1 MKGFIILPLVTV
13 ILPPISNEMEA
24 SNTLRPPPEPPEV
37 TDASTLGGWVWVVLF
52 GLVMTLSILA
62 NLVLVIS
69 VLQMKKKRQNL
80 VYLLLILLFLVNLVD
95 YGLLIF
101 EFSLGLEHEYPHGQA
116 PCALYQTV
124 SKGNPIVQAL
134 VILLLVFYT
143 ANQYADQKSRDC
155 GGAGPVHRLSTPA
168 LLGLF
173 LSGLTVLYGLLA
185 LPTAAFAKIVIVED
199 KRYCE
204 IEVGKGQKEIS
215 IYYLVYSAILSYW
228 LPLLLSITPMIRLA
242 KVANSDKYP
251 EVTVVIATASS
262 FFLFYSLHG
271 CIVLVRHSLDAVG
284 ISLDTH
290 HSWMIK
296 VGQSLLWLVAY
307 FWHVTRPLLAFLMD
321 PELKIKSCCQP
332 PYDLVETE
340 GQKGQI
346 LNSKGQISIGGNR
359 GGQRPLKVM
368 LSPEITAESDENE
381 LTTLNNQENNSN
393 FSSEDSEQILQQNT
407 MHKSDVE
414 EPEKKNLHSTLVAV

>member
-1 MKGFIILPLVTV
+1 
-13 ILPPISNEMEA
+13 MEA
-24 SNTLRPPPEPPEV
+24 SSTLRPPAEPPEV

-52 GLVMTLSILA
+52 GLVMTLSVMA
-62 NLVLVIS
+62 NLVLVVS

-80 VYLLLILLFLVNLVD
+80 VYMLLIVLFGVNLVD

-116 PCALYQTV
+116 PCAVYQTI

-134 VILLLVFYT
+134 VILFLVFY
-143 ANQYADQKSRDC
+143 AASNYADYKAKECRIS
-155 GGAGPVHRLSTPA
+155 GSSHRLSTPA
-168 LLGLF
+168 LIGLF
-173 LSGLTVLYGLLA
+173 LSGITVIYGLLA

-204 IEVGKGQKEIS
+204 IQIGQGQKEIS

-251 EVTVVIATASS
+251 EVTVVLATTSS

-271 CIVLVRHSLDAVG
+271 CIVLVRHSLDALG
-284 ISLDTH
+284 ITLDTH

-321 PELKIKSCCQP
+321 TDLKIKSSCCQP
-332 PYDLVETE
+332 PYDLVEAE
-340 GQKGQI
+340 GGHGGHNSQNVGAARNNTVNGGLG
-346 LNSKGQISIGGNR
+346 LNGGHRN
-359 GGQRPLKVM
+359 PLKVM

-381 LTTLNNQENNSN
+381 LTSLNINQEKNSEN
-393 FSSEDSEQILQQNT
+393 ENDDHKIISDEKPDKPTTTN
-407 MHKSDVE
+407 MHSNV
-414 EPEKKNLHSTLVAV
+414 V

>member
-1 MKGFIILPLVTV
+1 
-13 ILPPISNEMEA
+13 MEA
-24 SNTLRPPPEPPEV
+24 SNTIRPPAEPPEV

-52 GLVMTLSILA
+52 GLVMTLSVLA

-80 VYLLLILLFLVNLVD
+80 VYLLLIVLFLVNLVD

-101 EFSLGLEHEYPHGQA
+101 EFSLGLEHEYPHGKA
-116 PCALYQTV
+116 PCAVYQTV
-124 SKGNPIVQAL
+124 SKGNPIVQAI
-134 VILLLVFYT
+134 VILLLVFYA

-155 GGAGPVHRLSTPA
+155 GGAIIGQRLSTPA
-168 LLGLF
+168 LIGLF
-173 LSGLTVLYGLLA
+173 LSGLTVIYGLLA
-185 LPTAAFAKIVIVED
+185 LPTAAFAKIVIVEG

-204 IEVGKGQKEIS
+204 IQIGQGQKEIS

-251 EVTVVIATASS
+251 EVTVVLATASS

-284 ISLDTH
+284 INLDTH

-321 PELKIKSCCQP
+321 PELKVKSCFKK
-332 PYDLVETE
+332 PYDLVETAAA
-340 GQKGQI
+340 
-346 LNSKGQISIGGNR
+346 GGPKSQNLH
-359 GGQRPLKVM
+359 PLKVM
-368 LSPEITAESDENE
+368 LSPEITAESDETNE
-381 LTTLNNQENNSN
+381 LTSLKNSNQENCNSSN
-393 FSSEDSEQILQQNT
+393 FPSSPEEKDLSNQQQQI
-407 MHKSDVE
+407 KFDII
-414 EPEKKNLHSTLVAV
+414 KNLHKRSDLIEENHPDLEQPEKSSLHSTIVAV

>member
-1 MKGFIILPLVTV
+1 
-13 ILPPISNEMEA
+13 MEA
-24 SNTLRPPPEPPEV
+24 SSTLRPPAEPPEV

-52 GLVMTLSILA
+52 GLVMTLSVMA
-62 NLVLVIS
+62 NLVLVVS

-80 VYLLLILLFLVNLVD
+80 VYMLLIVLFGVNLVD

-116 PCALYQTV
+116 PCAVYQTI

-134 VILLLVFYT
+134 VILFLVFY
-143 ANQYADQKSRDC
+143 AASNYADYKAKECRIS
-155 GGAGPVHRLSTPA
+155 GSSHRLSTPA
-168 LLGLF
+168 LIGLF
-173 LSGLTVLYGLLA
+173 LSGITVIYGLLA

-204 IEVGKGQKEIS
+204 IQIGQGQKEIS

-251 EVTVVIATASS
+251 EVTVVLATTSS

-271 CIVLVRHSLDAVG
+271 CIVLVRHSLDALG
-284 ISLDTH
+284 ITLDTH

-321 PELKIKSCCQP
+321 TDLKIKSSCCQP
-332 PYDLVETE
+332 PYDLVEAE
-340 GQKGQI
+340 GGHGGHHDSQNVGAARNNTVNGGLG
-346 LNSKGQISIGGNR
+346 LNGGHRN
-359 GGQRPLKVM
+359 PLKVM

-381 LTTLNNQENNSN
+381 LTSLNINQEKNSEN
-393 FSSEDSEQILQQNT
+393 ENDDHKIISDEKPDKPTTTN
-407 MHKSDVE
+407 MHSNV
-414 EPEKKNLHSTLVAV
+414 V

>member
-1 MKGFIILPLVTV
+1 
-13 ILPPISNEMEA
+13 MEA
-24 SNTLRPPPEPPEV
+24 SSTLRPPPEPPEV

-116 PCALYQTV
+116 PCAVYQTV

-134 VILLLVFYT
+134 VILLLVFYA
-143 ANQYADQKSRDC
+143 ANQYADPKSRDC
-155 GGAGPVHRLSTPA
+155 GGAGHRLGTPA
-168 LLGLF
+168 LIGLF

-204 IEVGKGQKEIS
+204 IEVGQGQNQKEIS
-215 IYYLVYSAILSYW
+215 VYYLVYSAILSYW

-251 EVTVVIATASS
+251 EVTVVLATASS

-332 PYDLVETE
+332 PSYDLVETG
-340 GQKGQI
+340 GQKSQI
-346 LNSKGQISIGGNR
+346 LIIGG
-359 GGQRPLKVM
+359 GSQRPLKVM

-381 LTTLNNQENNSN
+381 LTTLKNNQENNSN
-393 FSSEDSEQILQQNT
+393 FSEDQQIKNI

-414 EPEKKNLHSTLVAV
+414 KPEEPEKNLHSTFVAV

>member
-1 MKGFIILPLVTV
+1 
-13 ILPPISNEMEA
+13 
-24 SNTLRPPPEPPEV
+24 
-37 TDASTLGGWVWVVLF
+37 
-52 GLVMTLSILA
+52 MTLSILA
-62 NLVLVIS
+62 NMVLVIS

-101 EFSLGLEHEYPHGQA
+101 EFSLGLEHEYPHGKA
-116 PCALYQTV
+116 PCAVYQTV

-143 ANQYADQKSRDC
+143 SNQFAVRKSRDC
-155 GGAGPVHRLSTPA
+155 GAAGHRLGTPA
-168 LLGLF
+168 LIGLF
-173 LSGLTVLYGLLA
+173 LSGLTVIYGLLA

-204 IEVGKGQKEIS
+204 IEVGEGQKEIS
-215 IYYLVYSAILSYW
+215 IYYLVYSAVLSYW

-251 EVTVVIATASS
+251 EVTVVLATASS

-284 ISLDTH
+284 ITLDTH

-307 FWHVTRPLLAFLMD
+307 FWHVTRPLLVFLMD
-321 PELKIKSCCQP
+321 PELKIKGCCQS
-332 PYDLVETE
+332 PYDLVETA
-340 GQKGQI
+340 KGQI
-346 LNSKGQISIGGNR
+346 LSKKGQTLGEGGVL
-359 GGQRPLKVM
+359 RPLNVM

-381 LTTLNNQENNSN
+381 LTTLNNQEN
-393 FSSEDSEQILQQNT
+393 FSENDEQIKNHV
-407 MHKSDVE
+407 HKSDVE
-414 EPEKKNLHSTLVAV
+414 EPDQESEKNNLHSKLVAV

>member
-1 MKGFIILPLVTV
+1 
-13 ILPPISNEMEA
+13 MEA
-24 SNTLRPPPEPPEV
+24 SSTLRPPPEPPEV

-116 PCALYQTV
+116 PCAVYQTV

-134 VILLLVFYT
+134 VILLLVFYA
-143 ANQYADQKSRDC
+143 ANQYADPKSRDC
-155 GGAGPVHRLSTPA
+155 GGAGHRLSTPA
-168 LLGLF
+168 LIGLF

-204 IEVGKGQKEIS
+204 IEVGQGQKEIS
-215 IYYLVYSAILSYW
+215 VYYLVYSAILSYW

-251 EVTVVIATASS
+251 EVTVVLATASS

-271 CIVLVRHSLDAVG
+271 CIVIVRHSLDAVG
-284 ISLDTH
+284 ITLDTH

-307 FWHVTRPLLAFLMD
+307 FWHVTRPLLVFLMD
-321 PELKIKSCCQP
+321 PELKIKGCCQS
-332 PYDLVETE
+332 PYDLVETA
-340 GQKGQI
+340 KGQI
-346 LNSKGQISIGGNR
+346 LSKKGQTLGEGGVL
-359 GGQRPLKVM
+359 RPLNVM

-381 LTTLNNQENNSN
+381 LTTLNNQEN
-393 FSSEDSEQILQQNT
+393 FSENNEQIKNHV
-407 MHKSDVE
+407 HKSDVE
-414 EPEKKNLHSTLVAV
+414 EPDQESEKNNLHSKLVAV

>member
-1 MKGFIILPLVTV
+1 
-13 ILPPISNEMEA
+13 MEA

-62 NLVLVIS
+62 NMVLVIS

-101 EFSLGLEHEYPHGQA
+101 EFSLGLEHEYPHGKA
-116 PCALYQTV
+116 PCAVYQTV

-143 ANQYADQKSRDC
+143 ANQFAVQKSRDC
-155 GGAGPVHRLSTPA
+155 GAAGHRLSTPA
-168 LLGLF
+168 LIGLS

-185 LPTAAFAKIVIVED
+185 LPTAAFAKIVIVEE

-204 IEVGKGQKEIS
+204 IEVGEGQKEIS
-215 IYYLVYSAILSYW
+215 IYYLVYSAVLSYW

-242 KVANSDKYP
+242 KVANSDKHP
-251 EVTVVIATASS
+251 EVTVVLATASS

-284 ISLDTH
+284 ITLDTH

-321 PELKIKSCCQP
+321 PELKIKGCCQS
-332 PYDLVETE
+332 PYDLVEAA
-340 GQKGQI
+340 KGQI
-346 LNSKGQISIGGNR
+346 LSKKGQDMGEGG
-359 GGQRPLKVM
+359 GLRPLKVM

-381 LTTLNNQENNSN
+381 LTTLNNQENYSN
-393 FSSEDSEQILQQNT
+393 FSEDNEQIKNHV
-407 MHKSDVE
+407 HKSDVE
-414 EPEKKNLHSTLVAV
+414 KPDQESEKNNLHSKLVAV

>member
-1 MKGFIILPLVTV
+1 
-13 ILPPISNEMEA
+13 MEA

-62 NLVLVIS
+62 NMVLVIS

-101 EFSLGLEHEYPHGQA
+101 EFSLGLEHEYPHGKA
-116 PCALYQTV
+116 PCAVYQTV

-143 ANQYADQKSRDC
+143 SNQFAVRKSRDC
-155 GGAGPVHRLSTPA
+155 GAAGHRLGTPA
-168 LLGLF
+168 LIGLF
-173 LSGLTVLYGLLA
+173 LSGLTVIYGLLA

-204 IEVGKGQKEIS
+204 IEVGEGQKEIS
-215 IYYLVYSAILSYW
+215 IYYLVYSAVLSYW

-251 EVTVVIATASS
+251 EVTVVLATASS

-271 CIVLVRHSLDAVG
+271 CIVIVRHSLDAVG
-284 ISLDTH
+284 ITLDTH

-307 FWHVTRPLLAFLMD
+307 FWHVTRPLLVFLMD
-321 PELKIKSCCQP
+321 PELKIKGCCQS
-332 PYDLVETE
+332 PYDLVETA
-340 GQKGQI
+340 KGQI
-346 LNSKGQISIGGNR
+346 LSKKGQEGGVL
-359 GGQRPLKVM
+359 RPLNVM

-381 LTTLNNQENNSN
+381 LTILNNQEN
-393 FSSEDSEQILQQNT
+393 FSENDEQIENHV
-407 MHKSDVE
+407 HKSDVE
-414 EPEKKNLHSTLVAV
+414 EPDQESEKNNLHSKLVAV

>member
-1 MKGFIILPLVTV
+1 
-13 ILPPISNEMEA
+13 MEA
-24 SNTLRPPPEPPEV
+24 SSTLRPPPEPPEV

-116 PCALYQTV
+116 PCAVYQTV

-134 VILLLVFYT
+134 VILLLVFYA
-143 ANQYADQKSRDC
+143 ANQYADPKSRDC
-155 GGAGPVHRLSTPA
+155 GGASHRLSTPA
-168 LLGLF
+168 LIGLF
-173 LSGLTVLYGLLA
+173 LGGLTVLYGLLA

-204 IEVGKGQKEIS
+204 IEVGQGQKEIS
-215 IYYLVYSAILSYW
+215 VYYLVYSAILSYW

-251 EVTVVIATASS
+251 EVTVVLATVSS

-321 PELKIKSCCQP
+321 PELKIKGCCCQP
-332 PYDLVETE
+332 PYDLVETG

-346 LNSKGQISIGGNR
+346 LSRGQNIS
-359 GGQRPLKVM
+359 PLKVM

-381 LTTLNNQENNSN
+381 LITLNNQENNSN
-393 FSSEDSEQILQQNT
+393 FSEDQQIKNI
-407 MHKSDVE
+407 MKHKSDVE
-414 EPEKKNLHSTLVAV
+414 KPKEEPEKENMHSTFVAV

>member
-1 MKGFIILPLVTV
+1 
-13 ILPPISNEMEA
+13 MEA
-24 SNTLRPPPEPPEV
+24 TNTLRPPPEPPEV

-52 GLVMTLSILA
+52 GLVMTLSVLA

-101 EFSLGLEHEYPHGQA
+101 EFSLGLEHEYPHGHA
-116 PCALYQTV
+116 PCAVYQTV

-143 ANQYADQKSRDC
+143 ANQFADTKSRDC
-155 GGAGPVHRLSTPA
+155 GAAGHRLGTPA
-168 LLGLF
+168 LIGLF
-173 LSGLTVLYGLLA
+173 LSGLTVIYGLLA
-185 LPTAAFAKIVIVED
+185 LPTAAFAKIVILED

-204 IEVGKGQKEIS
+204 IEVGSSQREIS

-251 EVTVVIATASS
+251 EVTVVLATASS

-321 PELKIKSCCQP
+321 PELKIKGCCKP
-332 PYDLVETE
+332 PYDLVE

-346 LNSKGQISIGGNR
+346 LNSSKGQNIIR
-359 GGQRPLKVM
+359 GSSLKVM
-368 LSPEITAESDENE
+368 LSPEITAESDANE

-393 FSSEDSEQILQQNT
+393 FISEDEKTIKNNTT

-414 EPEKKNLHSTLVAV
+414 KPEELQSEKNLHSTLVAV

>member
-1 MKGFIILPLVTV
+1 
-13 ILPPISNEMEA
+13 MEA
-24 SNTLRPPPEPPEV
+24 SSTLRPPPEPPEV

-80 VYLLLILLFLVNLVD
+80 VYLLLIVLFLVNIVD

-116 PCALYQTV
+116 PCAVYQTV

-134 VILLLVFYT
+134 VILLLVFYA

-155 GGAGPVHRLSTPA
+155 GGAGHRLSTPA
-168 LLGLF
+168 LIGLF
-173 LSGLTVLYGLLA
+173 LSGLTVIYGLLA
-185 LPTAAFAKIVIVED
+185 LPTAAFAKIVIVEG

-204 IEVGKGQKEIS
+204 IEVGQGQKEIS
-215 IYYLVYSAILSYW
+215 VYYLVYSAILSYW

-251 EVTVVIATASS
+251 EVTVVLATASS

-321 PELKIKSCCQP
+321 PELKIKGCCQP
-332 PYDLVETE
+332 PYDLVETG

-346 LNSKGQISIGGNR
+346 SKGQNIGG

-393 FSSEDSEQILQQNT
+393 FSEDQQIKN
-407 MHKSDVE
+407 MHKSDVKKLV
-414 EPEKKNLHSTLVAV
+414 EPEKNLHSTFVAV

>member
-1 MKGFIILPLVTV
+1 
-13 ILPPISNEMEA
+13 MEA

-62 NLVLVIS
+62 NMVLVIS

-101 EFSLGLEHEYPHGQA
+101 EFSLGLEHEYPHGKA
-116 PCALYQTV
+116 PCAVYQTV

-143 ANQYADQKSRDC
+143 SNQFAVRKSRDC
-155 GGAGPVHRLSTPA
+155 GAAGHRLGTPA
-168 LLGLF
+168 LIGLF
-173 LSGLTVLYGLLA
+173 LSGLTVIYGLLA

-204 IEVGKGQKEIS
+204 IEVGEGQKEIS
-215 IYYLVYSAILSYW
+215 IYYLVYSAVLSYW

-251 EVTVVIATASS
+251 EVTVVLATASS

-271 CIVLVRHSLDAVG
+271 CIVIVRHSLDAFG
-284 ISLDTH
+284 ITLDTH

-307 FWHVTRPLLAFLMD
+307 FWHVTRPLLVFLMD
-321 PELKIKSCCQP
+321 PELKIKGCCQS
-332 PYDLVETE
+332 PYDLVETA
-340 GQKGQI
+340 KGQI
-346 LNSKGQISIGGNR
+346 LSKKGQTLGEGGVL
-359 GGQRPLKVM
+359 RPLNVM

-381 LTTLNNQENNSN
+381 LTTLNNQEN
-393 FSSEDSEQILQQNT
+393 FSENDEQIKNHV
-407 MHKSDVE
+407 HKSDVE
-414 EPEKKNLHSTLVAV
+414 EPDQESEKNNLHSKLVAV